1 MARGVAQA
9 YKAPSPPG
17 AGAGL
22 WLAGGRGRP
31 PGAGGTAPAR
41 RAAGPGRWRRA
52 RAGTD
57 ARQTFTCWSL
67 RPCAA
72 APRAPSH
79 GRASGP
85 HAPAARRAYA
95 APPRPVLRPRP
106 APPLGAGTG
115 DMGNSRA
122 MLSVCRV
129 AGERP
134 RHYKYQSLNE
144 HTYVVREAMERR
156 SAPSPAR
163 PATRPRTGRDPRPP
177 LQRDWSAAPPAAPAA
192 PRAAGRP
199 YTEPGCVVRRYHG
212 TFYSILRGLGFFAGL
227 PSGGSWTA
235 CGEATANS
243 RGGSWIL
250 HRVI

>member
-1 MARGVAQA
+1 MRRGPARAQPWPRLGA
-9 YKAPSPPG
+9 PRPRRAPRLRRAPAPRPSP
-17 AGAGL
+17 ASCA
-22 WLAGGRGRP
+22 
-31 PGAGGTAPAR
+31 APA
-41 RAAGPGRWRRA
+41 
-52 RAGTD
+52 
-57 ARQTFTCWSL
+57 
-67 RPCAA
+67 
-72 APRAPSH
+72 
-79 GRASGP
+79 
-85 HAPAARRAYA
+85 
-95 APPRPVLRPRP
+95 
-106 APPLGAGTG
+106 GAGTG

-144 HTYVVREAMERR
+144 HTSVVREAMERR

-227 PSGGSWTA
+227 PSGGSWTRA
-235 CGEATANS
+235 PELTVVLASCDLILNLSFAVKKTSATS
-243 RGGSWIL
+243 DRHS
-250 HRVI
+250 

>member
-1 MARGVAQA
+1 VARGVAQA
-9 YKAPSPPG
+9 YKAPSPWRRCWRPG
-17 AGAGL
+17 AAAGC
-22 WLAGGRGRP
+22 WRHRASPARGG
-31 PGAGGTAPAR
+31 PGALATRP
-41 RAAGPGRWRRA
+41 
-52 RAGTD
+52 AGTD
-57 ARQTFTCWSL
+57 ARQTFTYWSL

-72 APRAPSH
+72 APRFPARAQPWPRLGAPRPR
-79 GRASGP
+79 RAPG
-85 HAPAARRAYA
+85 AYA

-235 CGEATANS
+235 CGELTWFLQVL
-243 RGGSWIL
+243 GSCI
-250 HRVI
+250 V

>member
-1 MARGVAQA
+1 VARGVAQA
-9 YKAPSPPG
+9 YKARRAPG
-17 AGAGL
+17 AGAGG
-22 WLAGGRGRP
+22 AGAAAGCWRHRASPARGG
-31 PGAGGTAPAR
+31 PGALATRP
-41 RAAGPGRWRRA
+41 
-52 RAGTD
+52 AGTD
-57 ARQTFTCWSL
+57 ARQTFTYWSL

-235 CGEATANS
+235 CGELTS
-243 RGGSWIL
+243 HVVLGSCI
-250 HRVI
+250 V